1 MRAVRFD
8 RYGDDDVLDVREVDD
23 PVDAPGRVVVEV
35 RVTGINPGEI
45 AVRQGVLHDRWP
57 ATFPSGEGSDLA
69 GVVRSVGAGV
79 DSVAVGDEVVGWSD
93 ERSAHAELVSLP
105 EEHVVP
111 KPAGVPWEVAGS
123 LYVAGMAGLACVRA
137 VAPAAGEVVVVSA
150 AAGGVG
156 SFAAQLARRTGA
168 TVIGLAGEA
177 NHDWLRSRGIVPIR
191 YGDGQAERIRAAAG
205 DRVDAFIDTF
215 GGGYV
220 DLALELGVP
229 ADRINTVIDYEAVS
243 TKGVKGE
250 GTASVAS
257 AASMGE
263 VLDAVA
269 AGDVE
274 VPIAATFALD
284 DVRDAYRLL
293 AHRHTRGKIVLLP

>member
-1 MRAVRFD
+1 M
-8 RYGDDDVLDVREVDD
+8 
-23 PVDAPGRVVVEV
+23 
-35 RVTGINPGEI
+35 
-45 AVRQGVLHDRWP
+45 
-57 ATFPSGEGSDLA
+57 
-69 GVVRSVGAGV
+69 
-79 DSVAVGDEVVGWSD
+79 
-93 ERSAHAELVSLP
+93 
-105 EEHVVP
+105 
-111 KPAGVPWEVAGS
+111 
-123 LYVAGMAGLACVRA
+123 
-137 VAPAAGEVVVVSA
+137 
-150 AAGGVG
+150 
-156 SFAAQLARRTGA
+156 
-168 TVIGLAGEA
+168 IGLAGEA
-177 NHDWLRSRGIVPIR
+177 NHDWLRSRSIVPIR

-229 ADRINTVIDYEAVS
+229 ADRINTVIDYEAVAS
-243 TKGVKGE
+243 KGVKGE

-293 AHRHTRGKIVLLP
+293 ADRHTRGKIVLLP

>member
-35 RVTGINPGEI
+35 RATGINPGEI

-79 DSVAVGDEVVGWSD
+79 GSVAVGDEVVGWSD

-177 NHDWLRSRGIVPIR
+177 NHDWLRSRGIIPIR

-205 DRVDAFIDTF
+205 ERVDAFIDTF

-229 ADRINTVIDYEAVS
+229 ADRINTVIDYEAVAS
-243 TKGVKGE
+243 KGVKGE

>member
-35 RVTGINPGEI
+35 RATGINPGEI
-45 AVRQGVLHDRWP
+45 AVRQGVLHERWP

-123 LYVAGMAGLACVRA
+123 LYVAGMAGLACVAPSPRRRA
-137 VAPAAGEVVVVSA
+137 RSSSCRPRPAASAPSPLSSPAAPAP
-150 AAGGVG
+150 
-156 SFAAQLARRTGA
+156 R
-168 TVIGLAGEA
+168 
-177 NHDWLRSRGIVPIR
+177 
-191 YGDGQAERIRAAAG
+191 
-205 DRVDAFIDTF
+205 
-215 GGGYV
+215 
-220 DLALELGVP
+220 
-229 ADRINTVIDYEAVS
+229 
-243 TKGVKGE
+243 
-250 GTASVAS
+250 
-257 AASMGE
+257 
-263 VLDAVA
+263 
-269 AGDVE
+269 
-274 VPIAATFALD
+274 
-284 DVRDAYRLL
+284 
-293 AHRHTRGKIVLLP
+293 

>member
-1 MRAVRFD
+1 
-8 RYGDDDVLDVREVDD
+8 
-23 PVDAPGRVVVEV
+23 
-35 RVTGINPGEI
+35 
-45 AVRQGVLHDRWP
+45 VRQGVLHERWP

-69 GVVRSVGAGV
+69 GAVRSVGAGV

-156 SFAAQLARRTGA
+156 SVAAQLARRAGA

-177 NHDWLRSRGIVPIR
+177 NHDWLRSRSIVPIR

-229 ADRINTVIDYEAVS
+229 ADRINTVIDYEAVAR
-243 TKGVKGE
+243 KGVKGE

-284 DVRDAYRLL
+284 DVRNAYRLL
-293 AHRHTRGKIVLLP
+293 ADRHTRGKIVLRP

>member
-8 RYGDDDVLDVREVDD
+8 RYGDGDVLDVREVDD

-35 RVTGINPGEI
+35 RTTGINPGEI
-45 AVRQGVLHDRWP
+45 AVRQGVLHERWP

-123 LYVAGMAGLACVRA
+123 VYVAGMAGLACVRA
-137 VAPAAGEVVVVSA
+137 VAPAAGEVVAVSA

-168 TVIGLAGEA
+168 MVIGLAGEA
-177 NHDWLRSRGIVPIR
+177 NHDWLRSRSIVPIR

-229 ADRINTVIDYEAVS
+229 ADRINTVIDYEAVA

-257 AASMGE
+257 ATSMRE

-284 DVRDAYRLL
+284 DVRDAYPLL
-293 AHRHTRGKIVLLP
+293 AERHTRGKIVLLP